1 MIEEYDDMEEFI
13 EDKVDNN
20 ILNDKINII
29 KQKLGNNDDNEY
41 IIKIANF
48 IICLLK
54 NKKQLFRYKSSK
66 ADLFFEKFMNEI
78 HTAQENNS
86 KNKLTKFSGY
96 LILLLFRLFYIN
108 DLCIN
113 DQRLNDYKTNIK
125 TKIDIIES
133 ESKDIEK
140 RINRMFESRLRTI
153 DEYQENAIELIS
165 NEVEMSNEE
174 IIERL
179 KSLNYENRINDMMRR
194 LDNDINNIQ
203 IDYYFFCMQKIT
215 EIINDLTEFQGTL
228 DIISYNLNRDL
239 QINNYLKKGI
249 FFIWASGVFSSS
261 TKAILM
267 AWYSL
272 SLMPVFAYAFL
283 YIPIIYVSYKFF
295 DLCLEYKN
303 DKKIKIY
310 FFEIKKHIDKIKK
323 KYLESTKRQKEQYIL
338 ELKKSK
344 NITLDEIKYLKN
356 INYQDKL
363 QDLITLFH

>member
-228 DIISYNLNRDL
+228 DIISYNFNRDL
-239 QINNYLKKGI
+239 NINNYLRK
-249 FFIWASGVFSSS
+249 GVF
-261 TKAILM
+261 ALCAGWM
-267 AWYSL
+267 ALVGSG
-272 SLMPVFAYAFL
+272 SIIAAFNIVNL
-283 YIPIIYVSYKFF
+283 ALFTFNFLFPPLFYFSYKLLNLFF
-295 DLCLEYKN
+295 REKN
-303 DKKIKIY
+303 HKKIEHY
-310 FFEIKKHIDKIKK
+310 FSEVKKHIDKIKK
-323 KYLESTKRQKEQYIL
+323 KYLESIERQKKEYISEL
-338 ELKKSK
+338 EKSM
-344 NITLDEIKYLKN
+344 NISSDEIKYLKN

-363 QDLITLFH
+363 QNLKKIFH